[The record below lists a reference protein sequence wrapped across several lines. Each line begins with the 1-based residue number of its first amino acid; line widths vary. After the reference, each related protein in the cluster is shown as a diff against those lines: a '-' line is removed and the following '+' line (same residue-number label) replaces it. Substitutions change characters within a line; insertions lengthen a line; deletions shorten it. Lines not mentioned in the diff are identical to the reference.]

1 MTRTTRRPA
10 AEAVTFPTA
19 RQRPL
24 DPPDELGRWRREA
37 PLLRLAYPDGHL
49 GWLATR
55 FATVR
60 AVLAD
65 PRFSNR
71 AELTHVP
78 VGRSAR
84 ELSSLRFPPGMFLR
98 MDPPEH
104 TRYRRLLAGQFTV
117 RRMRLL
123 EPRIA
128 RLAAGLLEEMA
139 AAGPPADLVRA
150 YALPLPSLVICE
162 LLGVPY
168 RDHDRFQRDSATL
181 LGLERGPEEKI
192 AALDGLLAYL
202 ADLVRHKRD
211 EPGDD
216 LLSGLVATGG
226 LTEEEM
232 TGVACL
238 LLVAGHETTAN
249 MIALGT
255 FTLLQHPDR
264 LAAVRDD
271 PDVATTAVE
280 ELLRYLTIVH
290 IGPTR
295 TALED
300 VELAGRTIRA
310 GETVTVSLAA
320 ANRDPEWFD
329 RPDELDVRRP
339 PAPHLAFG
347 HGVHQCLGQQLA
359 RIELRIALPALLRR
373 FPGLRLAVP
382 PGEVPMRTDM
392 NIYGVHQ
399 LPVTW

>member
-128 RLAAGLLEEMA
+128 RIAAGLLDEMA

-150 YALPLPSLVICE
+150 FALPIPSLVICE

-181 LGLERGPEEKI
+181 LGLD
-192 AALDGLLAYL
+192 AAPRRRSPPSTGCCAYL

-216 LLSGLVATGG
+216 LLSGLVA
-226 LTEEEM
+226 EP
-232 TGVACL
+232 ASS
-238 LLVAGHETTAN
+238 
-249 MIALGT
+249 
-255 FTLLQHPDR
+255 P
-264 LAAVRDD
+264 
-271 PDVATTAVE
+271 
-280 ELLRYLTIVH
+280 
-290 IGPTR
+290 
-295 TALED
+295 
-300 VELAGRTIRA
+300 
-310 GETVTVSLAA
+310 
-320 ANRDPEWFD
+320 
-329 RPDELDVRRP
+329 RRS
-339 PAPHLAFG
+339 
-347 HGVHQCLGQQLA
+347 
-359 RIELRIALPALLRR
+359 
-373 FPGLRLAVP
+373 
-382 PGEVPMRTDM
+382 
-392 NIYGVHQ
+392 
-399 LPVTW
+399 